1 LLSQVL
7 ATADSAAR
15 SATKVV
21 AIENL
26 IMNTDCGCY
35 SGDVEVVKR
44 EVCMRKKEKS
54 VEE

>member
-1 LLSQVL
+1 MTVEEKLFNSPALLSQVL

-26 IMNTDCGCY
+26 IMNTGRGY
-35 SGDVEVVKR
+35 NSGG
-44 EVCMRKKEKS
+44 S
-54 VEE
+54 